1 MLVLQ
6 NEINEI
12 PYIMEKAHERGM
24 KIVLN
29 PSPMDGAIAAFP
41 LETVDYFFLNQVEA
55 CQLLGSEN
63 REEPEKQLDA
73 LRKRFPAAAIV
84 LTLGEKGSLYANQ
97 AQKHF
102 QPAFRVKAVDTTAAG
117 DTFTGFLMGGLLAGR
132 TVPEAMELAA
142 KASAIAVTRPGASPS
157 IPTLEE
163 VLNWKGQD

>member
-1 MLVLQ
+1 MQNIDLVVKIGSMALIQ
-6 NEINEI
+6 KEDSV
-12 PYIMEKAHERGM
+12 M

-73 LRKRFPAAAIV
+73 LRKRFPAATIV
-84 LTLGEKGSLYANQ
+84 LTLGEKGSLYADQ

-117 DTFTGFLMGGLLAGR
+117 DTFTGFLTAGQC
-132 TVPEAMELAA
+132 P
-142 KASAIAVTRPGASPS
+142 KPW
-157 IPTLEE
+157 
-163 VLNWKGQD
+163 N

>member
-1 MLVLQ
+1 M
-6 NEINEI
+6 
-12 PYIMEKAHERGM
+12 
-24 KIVLN
+24 
-29 PSPMDGAIAAFP
+29 
-41 LETVDYFFLNQVEA
+41 
-55 CQLLGSEN
+55 
-63 REEPEKQLDA
+63 
-73 LRKRFPAAAIV
+73 
-84 LTLGEKGSLYANQ
+84 LTLGEKGSLYADQ

>member
-1 MLVLQ
+1 MTERVVAITGGHGVLG
-6 NEINEI
+6 
-12 PYIMEKAHERGM
+12 KA
-24 KIVLN
+24 VLE
-29 PSPMDGAIAAFP
+29 AALQAGLKVAVIDHAQGHAVP
-41 LETVDYFFLNQVEA
+41 EGVLEVGGVDLT
-55 CQLLGSEN
+55 
-63 REEPEKQLDA
+63 DA
-73 LRKRFPAAAIV
+73 D
-84 LTLGEKGSLYANQ
+84 Q